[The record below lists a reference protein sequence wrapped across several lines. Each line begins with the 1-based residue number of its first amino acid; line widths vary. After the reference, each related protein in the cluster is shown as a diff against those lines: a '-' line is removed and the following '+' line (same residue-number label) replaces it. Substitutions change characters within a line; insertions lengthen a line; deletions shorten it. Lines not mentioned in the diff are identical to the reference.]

1 MRCFI
6 FGALAVNYMPIKPT
20 ENDYIIAADK
30 GYEHIKNLD
39 FSPNL
44 IVGDFDSLGYVP
56 QGEDVKRLNVRK
68 DDTDTAHAAMLAFDM
83 GYRDFVFYGC
93 TGGKLDHSIAN
104 IQLAKAIAEKGGKAK
119 FIGNNETF
127 TVIKDNS
134 VAFDKDCYGRISVF
148 SLSDTSKGVS
158 EEGLLYSLNDA
169 TLYNDNPLGV
179 SNEFIGKPS
188 SVSVKD
194 GCLLIITENK

>member
-1 MRCFI
+1 
-6 FGALAVNYMPIKPT
+6 MPIKPT
-20 ENDYIIAADK
+20 ESDYIIAADK

-68 DDTDTAHAAMLAFDM
+68 DDTDTAHATMLAFDM

-104 IQLAKAIAEKGGKAK
+104 IQLAKAISEKGGKAE

-134 VAFDKDCYGRISVF
+134 VAFDKNCNGRISVF

-158 EEGLLYSLNDA
+158 EEGLLYSLDDA

-194 GCLLIITENK
+194 GCLLIITENQ